1 MRLKLQSF
9 LKNCI
14 FFFHHLWILT
24 GIFGL
29 TVLARVLT
37 KSNEN
42 RSSITANR
50 EIIEMLEPAWTALS
64 LASLGMIISLVA
76 MRRKL
81 KHGTVRRLGVSWKRV
96 LLGAVIPLAIPTFL
110 IRDIERLSQLPR
122 NEVTKKEHVRKY
134 KASRK
139 SIFLSVLLVI
149 FAYISSPLENALFGI
164 IYITEGTASIDDP
177 LRYALKWVEP
187 QVITNAFD
195 EYSQYIWIGSI
206 SFCIMVILI
215 SVVSWLLLQNC
226 VVVTRRALA

>member
-1 MRLKLQSF
+1 MIRSF
-9 LKNCI
+9 FKNLI
-14 FFFHHLWILT
+14 FYIHNLWILT

-29 TVLARVLT
+29 IAIARVLT
-37 KSNEN
+37 KSNED

-50 EIIEMLEPAWTALS
+50 EIIEMLESTWTALY

-81 KHGTVRRLGVSWKRV
+81 KYGTVRRLGVSWKRV
-96 LLGAVIPLAIPTFL
+96 LLGAAIPLAIPTFL

-139 SIFLSVLLVI
+139 SILLSILL
-149 FAYISSPLENALFGI
+149 FAFAQIASPLMNAQLGI
-164 IYITEGTASIDDP
+164 IYITEGAASIDDP
-177 LRYALKWVEP
+177 LRYALKWIEP

-206 SFCIMVILI
+206 FFCAMVILI
-215 SVVSWLLLQNC
+215 SVVSWLLIRNC
-226 VVVTRRALA
+226 VLITRRALA

>member
-1 MRLKLQSF
+1 MIRSIF
-9 LKNCI
+9 KNLI
-14 FFFHHLWILT
+14 FYVHNLWILT
-24 GIFGL
+24 GVFGL
-29 TVLARVLT
+29 TVLARVIT

-64 LASLGMIISLVA
+64 LALMGMIISLVA

-96 LLGAVIPLAIPTFL
+96 LLGVAIPLAIPTFL
-110 IRDIERLSQLPR
+110 IRDIERLSQLPH
-122 NEVTKKEHVRKY
+122 NEVVKKERVREFR
-134 KASRK
+134 ASQK
-139 SIFLSVLLVI
+139 SILLAVLLVI
-149 FAYISSPLENALFGI
+149 FAQISSPLNNALFGI

-226 VVVTRRALA
+226 VVLTRRALE

>member
-1 MRLKLQSF
+1 MIRS
-9 LKNCI
+9 I
-14 FFFHHLWILT
+14 FRNLIFYIHYLWILS
-24 GIFGL
+24 GVFGL
-29 TVLARVLT
+29 IALVRVLT
-37 KSNEN
+37 KTNESRASLTSNRDILE
-42 RSSITANR
+42 T
-50 EIIEMLEPAWTALS
+50 LEPTWTALS
-64 LASLGMIISLVA
+64 LASVGMIVSLVA

-96 LLGAVIPLAIPTFL
+96 LLGAAIPLAIPTFL
-110 IRDIERLSQLPR
+110 IRDIERLSQLPH
-122 NEVTKKEHVRKY
+122 NEVVKKERVREFR
-134 KASRK
+134 ASQK
-139 SIFLSVLLVI
+139 SILLAVLLVI
-149 FAYISSPLENALFGI
+149 FAQISSPLNNALIGI

-226 VVVTRRALA
+226 VVVTRRALE

>member
-1 MRLKLQSF
+1 MVRSF
-9 LKNCI
+9 FRNSI
-14 FFFHHLWILT
+14 FYIHNLWILT

-29 TVLARVLT
+29 IALVKVLA

-42 RSSITANR
+42 RSSITVNR
-50 EIIEMLEPAWTALS
+50 EILEMLEPTWIMMS
-64 LASLGMIISLVA
+64 IASVGMIISLVT
-76 MRRKL
+76 MRRRL
-81 KHGTVRRLGVSWKRV
+81 KNSTIRRLGVSWKRV

-110 IRDIERLSQLPR
+110 IRDIERLSQLPQ
-122 NEVTKKEHVRKY
+122 NEVTKKEHVREY

-149 FAYISSPLENALFGI
+149 FAYISSPLNNALLGI
-164 IYITEGTASIDDP
+164 IYITEGTSSIDDP

-206 SFCIMVILI
+206 SFCATVILV
-215 SVVSWLLLQNC
+215 SVVTWLLLHNC
-226 VVVTRRALA
+226 VMITRRALA